1 MLYLTI
7 TVNVDIVMLNENLFL
22 KYTIFLEKE
31 GLPNVILWQ
40 R

>member
-31 GLPNVILWQ
+31 GLSNVILWQ